1 MRPVKRRDVVKAAT
15 GGLVFGTIPGS
26 VTGRSERSN
35 ADRGNGPGYEI
46 WAADQGTNTLY
57 VYRPHRRGRGEPE
70 FRLQDV
76 VDLGARGIETPHMI
90 SYSSDYQYALTANT
104 GSGDVAV
111 IHTPSKR
118 IIGVIDTGPGSHFAG
133 FTPDDE
139 YIHVDVIGEGT
150 IKRVDAD
157 LRHEEFDIV
166 DEINVADAV
175 EGLVD
180 EERYGEFQEDDE
192 ELRPICHDYTADGH
206 SYHTLGPSYH
216 NAGLVIL
223 DAETFELEA
232 AFPPTEVPTNC
243 GTIAHPERD
252 RFYLT
257 AGLPSDPDDDDLDGV
272 GEWYVFDTTTHRP
285 IDTGGETLETDE
297 EIDPEDIARD
307 SGGVDAHGFWFT
319 ETDELELWLLNRETN
334 DGIVVDPSDDEATEP
349 DDDSVTPIEKFG
361 PDTSAP
367 PDGDSPDIMWSSP
380 DDEYMFVTLRGAKP
394 LSGDPHAATG
404 VNPGFSVLDIE
415 TREFVEVVQPD
426 PENENSDFHGIGVR
440 PVDGAS
446 NRGR

>member
-1 MRPVKRRDVVKAAT
+1 MQPVKRRDVVKAAT
-15 GGLVFGTIPGS
+15 GGLVLGTVPGS
-26 VTGRSERSN
+26 VAGRSERSN
-35 ADRGNGPGYEI
+35 ADRGSGPGYEI

-57 VYRPHRRGRGEPE
+57 VYRPHKRGRGEPE

-76 VDLGARGIETPHMI
+76 VDLGAQGIATPHMI

-118 IIGVIDTGPGSHFAG
+118 VVDVIDTGPGSHFAG

-139 YIHVDVIGEGT
+139 YIQVDVIGEGT

-157 LRHEEFDIV
+157 LRHEEFEIV
-166 DEINVADAV
+166 DEINVAS
-175 EGLVD
+175 EIEELVGDRYD
-180 EERYGEFQEDDE
+180 EFDEDDG
-192 ELRPICHDYTADGH
+192 ELRPICHDYTADGY

-216 NAGLVIL
+216 NAGLAIL

-272 GEWYVFDTTTHRP
+272 GEWYVFDTEVHRP
-285 IDTGGETLETDE
+285 IDTEGNTVGESRTIE
-297 EIDPEDIARD
+297 PEAIARD
-307 SGGVDAHGFWFT
+307 SGGVDAHGFWFA

-349 DDDSVTPIEKFG
+349 DDDTVERIEKFG
-361 PDTSAP
+361 PNTEVP

-380 DDEYMFVTLRGAKP
+380 DDEYMFVTLRGPNP

-415 TREFVEVVQPD
+415 TRELVEVVQPD
-426 PENENSDFHGIGVR
+426 PENEDSDFHGIGVR
-440 PVDGAS
+440 PVDGTS

>member
-1 MRPVKRRDVVKAAT
+1 MQPVKRRDVVKAAT

-26 VTGRSERSN
+26 VTGRSDRSD
-35 ADRGNGPGYEI
+35 AGRGNGPGYEI

-118 IIGVIDTGPGSHFAG
+118 VVDVIDTGPGSHFAG
-133 FTPDDE
+133 FTPDDK
-139 YIHVDVIGEGT
+139 YIQVDVIGASK
-150 IKRVDAD
+150 IVRVDAD
-157 LRHEEFDIV
+157 LRHEEFEIEGEIDDDIDGLTA
-166 DEINVADAV
+166 DEGA
-175 EGLVD
+175 
-180 EERYGEFQEDDE
+180 
-192 ELRPICHDYTADGH
+192 PICHDYTGEGH

-216 NAGLVIL
+216 NAGLVRL
-223 DAETFELEA
+223 DWREFEVVD
-232 AFPPTEVPTNC
+232 AFSGDEIPTNC

-257 AGLPSDPDDDDLDGV
+257 AGLPSDPDDEDADGV
-272 GEWYVFDTTTHRP
+272 GEWYVFDTESHRP
-285 IDTGGETLETDE
+285 VDTSGETVDE
-297 EIDPEDIARD
+297 NDDIDPDDIARD
-307 SGGVDAHGFWFT
+307 SGGVDAHGFWFA

-334 DGIVVDPSDDEATEP
+334 DGIVVDPDDDGATGP
-349 DDDSVTPIEKFG
+349 DDDSVERIDEFG
-361 PDTSAP
+361 PDTSDP
-367 PDGDSPDIMWSSP
+367 PEGDSPDIMWSSP
-380 DDEYMFVTLRGAKP
+380 DDEYMFVTLRGPNP

-415 TREFVEVVQPD
+415 TRELVEVVQPD
-426 PENENSDFHGIGVR
+426 PDDENSDFHGIGVR